1 MLLRKSTGIPG
12 ETGSKRES
20 GIEAG
25 MYECAEAVYQ
35 NEIWRAASLKD
46 ENGNYKQELRLKMK
60 KESQKHC
67 FSCPEC
73 GVSLILNAGISG
85 SLISAIMR
93 AVTVCLPARNRQ
105 RETS

>member
-12 ETGSKRES
+12 EAGSERES

-73 GVSLILNAGISG
+73 GGKPD
-85 SLISAIMR
+85 
-93 AVTVCLPARNRQ
+93 TEC
-105 RETS
+105 REYQAALFQPLCGK

>member
-12 ETGSKRES
+12 EAGSERES

-73 GVSLILNAGISG
+73 GESQIHS
-85 SLISAIMR
+85 
-93 AVTVCLPARNRQ
+93 
-105 RETS
+105 